1 MECASF
7 FYCDSEEALSAVC
20 RGCAKETG
28 WLDSTLH
35 ETPECALD
43 IIDDQEVLTDRGE
56 CPHKIDKSEARR
68 RERERREREEREKYE
83 RRMRGDWT

>member
-1 MECASF
+1 MKRASF
-7 FYCDSEEALSAVC
+7 FYCNSEEALAAVC
-20 RGCAKETG
+20 SGCAKETG
-28 WLDSTLH
+28 WLERPRL

-43 IIDDQEVLTDRGE
+43 IIDDRDALTDRGE
-56 CPHKIDKSEARR
+56 CPYKIDKREAKR